1 MKKIKIKGRTG
12 FTLIELLVVVL
23 IIGILSAVALPQYR
37 KSVFK
42 SKLTEVELILKTYQ
56 KGISLYLLNGYPTK
70 SVKFTG
76 TKADSFLDMEYPSTL
91 QERDLLANDTYFW
104 SAECSATRCMI
115 KAGVREDIGTNNKF
129 TVDSNI
135 KDGKTWNTRVTFS
148 SKTPDWVCEIVCQ
161 WAREQGYEC
170 D

>member
-1 MKKIKIKGRTG
+1 MKCRSRRG

-37 KSVFK
+37 KAVFK

-56 KGISLYLLNGYPTK
+56 KGVSLYLLNGYPTK

-76 TKADSFLDMEYPSTL
+76 TKADAFLDMEYPSTL

-115 KAGVREDIGTNNKF
+115 KVGVRENIGANYTF
-129 TVDSNI
+129 SADSNI

-148 SKTPDWVCEIVCQ
+148 SGTPRWVCDIVCQ

-170 D
+170 FD